1 MDFAG
6 HEFHEVQQK
15 NLGKEWTVGHSSEKL
30 GSDEVMHCSMNPD
43 DKR

>member
-15 NLGKEWTVGHSSEKL
+15 NLGKEWRG
-30 GSDEVMHCSMNPD
+30 GSQQRETWV
-43 DKR
+43 R